1 MDNVSLEGFIEFVNA
16 QAADRVIIHAKSW
29 RDCAVGEYAAHIGIT
44 EDMASERYFFSAGSL
59 VADKLCELAN
69 SHPNRA
75 YSQMI
80 DHLNMSEF
88 NTYGK
93 LQKWIKQHIE

>member
-1 MDNVSLEGFIEFVNA
+1 MDNISLEGFIEFVNA
-16 QAADRVIIHAKSW
+16 QPAIRVIIHARSW
-29 RDCAVGEYAAHIGIT
+29 RDCAVGKYASHIDIT
-44 EDMASERYFFSAGSL
+44 DDMAIARYFCSAGSL

-69 SHPNRA
+69 AHPNRA

-93 LQKWIKQHIE
+93 LQKWIKQNIE